1 VRVLVVNQ
9 TGQISGA
16 EHSLLT
22 LLDSL
27 SPEIEV
33 VAAVP
38 PGDLTT
44 ALAQRAVTVRRLRGT
59 NASFRLH
66 PVHTPRALGELAI
79 AAATTAAV
87 ARRVGAQV
95 AHANTT
101 RAGLVALAARRLG
114 GPPVL
119 VHIRDWVPQTRAA
132 RLVMSSISRDAAAVV
147 ANSSFAARQL
157 PPGRA
162 PVEVI
167 PNPVDLRRFDP
178 DRIDRDA
185 ARRALG
191 IAPDDEVLGVV
202 GQLTPWKG
210 QAEAVRTLAI
220 VRQQRP
226 SVRLLIA
233 GSAKFAAAS
242 TRFDNRAY
250 DAELRA
256 LPAQLGIG
264 GAVEF
269 LGECKD
275 VATVL
280 AAIDLLLVPSWREA
294 FGRVA
299 VEGMAMGV
307 PVIVTAVGGP
317 AEVVRDGVEGRVL
330 APQDPDAWAV
340 AVCEL
345 LADPDARKRMGAA
358 GRARARAVGDPRAH
372 AAAIEAVYRR
382 IAR

>member
-59 NASFRLH
+59 DASFRLH
-66 PVHTPRALGELAI
+66 PLHTPRALGELAI
-79 AAATTAAV
+79 AAATTAVV
-87 ARRVGAQV
+87 ARRVRAQV

-119 VHIRDWVPQTRAA
+119 VHIRDWVPPTRAA
-132 RLVMSSISRDAAAVV
+132 RLVMSSIRRDAAAVV

-162 PVEVI
+162 PVQVI

-178 DRIDRDA
+178 SRISRDA

-191 IAPDDEVLGVV
+191 IAPGDEMLGVV

-210 QAEAVRTLAI
+210 QAEAVRTLAV
-220 VRQQRP
+220 VRRQRP
-226 SVRLLIA
+226 SARLLIA

-256 LPAQLGIG
+256 LPAQLGLD
-264 GAVEF
+264 GAVRF
-269 LGECKD
+269 LGECED

-330 APQDPDAWAV
+330 APRDPDAWAA

-345 LADPDARKRMGAA
+345 LANPDARKQMGEA
-358 GRARARAVGDPRAH
+358 GRARARAVADPGAH

-382 IAR
+382 IAS